1 MIPFLDFVNFCV
13 FQMSTRK
20 ISWFQVRSS
29 KLTASFLIKSYEHS
43 QLGSSEI
50 YTTTKK
56 FVTKSLR
63 GKVVETALLR
73 RSLLIE
79 CMQKFQSR
87 AHVSLMQILRQLYTS
102 MRARGELSVWVL
114 LVGCW
119 LDDWMGSDKKY
130 NLISTFSNMS
140 DENAPIPS
148 MVSKD
153 VYVFVIKSCDHL
165 NFKNLKIQ
173 DIFPKGNRRKNLS
186 QKSRLRPGRSY

>member
-20 ISWFQVRSS
+20 FSWFQVRSS
-29 KLTASFLIKSYEHS
+29 KLTASFLMKSYEHL

-63 GKVVETALLR
+63 GKVVKTALLR

-87 AHVSLMQILRQLYTS
+87 AHVSPMEILGQLYTS
-102 MRARGELSVWVL
+102 MRARCELSVWVL

-119 LDDWMGSDKKY
+119 LDDWVGCDKKY
-130 NLISTFSNMS
+130 NSISTFSSMS
-140 DENAPIPS
+140 NENAPIPS

-153 VYVFVIKSCDHL
+153 VYVFFIKSYEHL
-165 NFKNLKIQ
+165 NFKNLKI
-173 DIFPKGNRRKNLS
+173 
-186 QKSRLRPGRSY
+186 